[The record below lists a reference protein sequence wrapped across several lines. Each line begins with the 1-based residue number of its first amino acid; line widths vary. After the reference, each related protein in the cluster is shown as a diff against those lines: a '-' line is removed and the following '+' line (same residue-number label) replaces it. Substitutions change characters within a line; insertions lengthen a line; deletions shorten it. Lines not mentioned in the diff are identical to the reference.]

1 MSGEPITIP
10 PELLERFA
18 RELGLTQAILAGW
31 APGGPTHVVTWGA
44 SLTDSAQAA
53 QGGNAIKRAIGFP
66 ATLCRALSPRVTE
79 ALARAE
85 GTMTR
90 FHNGYLEWP
99 GGGMNLAMLRALLA
113 RAGLQIVARKG
124 VQ

>member
-1 MSGEPITIP
+1 MTATIP
-10 PELLERFA
+10 PEQLERFA

-31 APGGPTHVVTWGA
+31 APGGPTHVVTWGD

-53 QGGNAIKRAIGFP
+53 EGGNLIKRAIGFP
-66 ATLCRALSPRVTE
+66 PTLCRALSPRVTE

-85 GTMTR
+85 GTATR

-99 GGGMNLAMLRALLA
+99 GGGMNLAMLRSLLV
-113 RAGLQIVARKG
+113 RAGLQIVARKVG
-124 VQ
+124 P